1 MMLFYWDNIFGLRVV
16 YVWNMG
22 IDFLDFGF
30 LLRISSQSLSGE
42 ICREVISFIDYKM
55 YEILDVDVFVIVF
68 IFIVMGISGFCVYIL
83 FIVIKKLDMIFFLNI
98 QQLFLKCFERIIRK
112 FKVNF
117 DQVIL
122 FFLNYFQYFK
132 YLIIKC
138 QFCILFEI

>member
-22 IDFLDFGF
+22 IDLLDFGF

-83 FIVIKKLDMIFFLNI
+83 FIVI
-98 QQLFLKCFERIIRK
+98 
-112 FKVNF
+112 
-117 DQVIL
+117 
-122 FFLNYFQYFK
+122 
-132 YLIIKC
+132 
-138 QFCILFEI
+138 